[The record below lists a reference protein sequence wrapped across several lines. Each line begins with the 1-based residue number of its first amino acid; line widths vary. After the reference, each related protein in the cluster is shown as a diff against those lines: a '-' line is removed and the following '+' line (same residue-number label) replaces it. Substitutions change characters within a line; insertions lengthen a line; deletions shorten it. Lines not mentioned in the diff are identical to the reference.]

1 MSFNTQLKS
10 NPLLTRKDF
19 EKALIDLIDP
29 VYRLMDEQKT
39 PGRFH
44 ISDSGSVY
52 GESRR
57 DIEGFLRTLWGLG
70 PLGSSASKINE
81 YKEYFEAANK
91 GITEGTNPKSKL
103 YWGSL
108 HDYDQLFVE
117 MGALSCYLL
126 LTKEFFWNNLN
137 DTQQNNIFQ
146 WMNQINNHTIPKT
159 NWLFFRILVNTFFEE
174 ARIAN
179 TKEQIDQD
187 LSELDSYYLD
197 DGWYFDGYKHQI
209 DYYIPF
215 AIHYY
220 GLLFSTLNKRNTES
234 ISKFKE
240 RGKVFGKSFKNW
252 FVKDGTALPFGRS
265 LTYRFAQSSYWA
277 AAIYADI
284 TLEDV
289 SLSEAKYLLTN
300 NMRKWF
306 QKPIFTA
313 EGFLSIGYNYPNL
326 VMAEGYNAPGS
337 PYWALKN
344 FIVLALPD
352 NHDFWKVT
360 EIQPRFS
367 KKEKNQYARMLL
379 VHNEDDSEL
388 QAFTAGQHSHEH
400 AHGEAK
406 YEKFVYSTT
415 FGFSVAKGN
424 VLPKQGAFDNT
435 LALSESEFHFRTPF
449 GYEDYLIEEDFV
461 YSHWKP
467 WDDVSIKSFIIPF
480 SPWHVR
486 IHIIESGRTLHLFEG
501 GFSCPDDGTQV
512 IPNEKNG
519 IFYQSS
525 VGITGV
531 ISMVPDL
538 EATLFHPEPNTNII
552 FQKTVLPALR
562 GKVASGKHILSSI
575 YLGSNKTMEIP
586 NNCKIEWENH
596 NLKITI
602 EENSKKV
609 ALTPLKTSSLH
620 NIAHLNGLPSI

>member
-1 MSFNTQLKS
+1 MLFNTQLKS
-10 NPLLTRKDF
+10 NPLLTKKDF

-29 VYRLMDEQKT
+29 VYRLMDVQKT

-52 GESRR
+52 GETRR

-70 PLGSSASKINE
+70 PLGTSTSKINK
-81 YKEYFEAANK
+81 YKKYFDAANK
-91 GITEGTNPKSKL
+91 GIMEGTNPASKF
-103 YWGSL
+103 YWGHL
-108 HDYDQLFVE
+108 HNYDQLFVE

-126 LTKEFFWNNLN
+126 LTKESFWDQWNSS
-137 DTQQNNIFQ
+137 QQKNIFQ
-146 WMNQINNHTIPKT
+146 WMNQINHHTIPNT

-174 ARIAN
+174 ANLAIN
-179 TKEQIDQD
+179 NEQIEQD
-187 LSELDSYYLD
+187 LTELDSYYLD
-197 DGWYFDGYKHQI
+197 DGWYFDGYDNQI

-215 AIHYY
+215 AMHYY
-220 GLLFSTLNKRNTES
+220 GLLFSTFYKRKSVS

-240 RGKVFGKSFKNW
+240 RGKIFGKSFKNW

-277 AAIYADI
+277 AAIYSDI
-284 TLEDV
+284 NIEDV

-300 NMRKWF
+300 NMREWF

-313 EGFLSIGYNYPNL
+313 EGFLSIGYYYPNL

-344 FIVLALPD
+344 FIILALPD
-352 NHDFWKVT
+352 NHDFWKEP
-360 EIQPRFS
+360 EIQPKFS
-367 KKEKNQYARMLL
+367 KKVQNPYSRMLL
-379 VHNEDDSEL
+379 VHNEDGSEL

-415 FGFSVAKGN
+415 FGFSVAKGY

-435 LALSESEFHFRTPF
+435 LALSESEFHFRSPF
-449 GYEDYLIEEDFV
+449 GYEEYTVEEEFV
-461 YSHWKP
+461 YSLWKP
-467 WDDVSIKSFIIPF
+467 WDDVTVKSFIIPV

-486 IHIIESGRTLHLFEG
+486 VHIIQSNRPLHIFEG

-512 IPNEKNG
+512 ITKQENS

-525 VGITGV
+525 IGISGL
-531 ISMVPDL
+531 ISMESNL
-538 EATLFHPEPNTNII
+538 EATLIYPEPNTNI
-552 FQKTVLPALR
+552 FYPKTVLPALR
-562 GKVASGKHILSSI
+562 GKLAPGKHILNSV
-575 YLGSNKTMEIP
+575 YLGSNKTIEIP
-586 NNCKIEWENH
+586 SDYKIEWN
-596 NLKITI
+596 NNSLQITI
-602 EENSKKV
+602 GEISKNV
-609 ALTPLKTSSLH
+609 TLTPL
-620 NIAHLNGLPSI
+620 